1 MSAPGTKR
9 TYPAAK
15 ANGVVIHKL
24 LFCRPALGTKA
35 KLGSYSC
42 MSSKV
47 DLYLVH
53 GKECCL
59 TAVRGEDN
67 NRPIHW
73 LEAATRWVALGRRR
87 GAVATTSDS
96 ATAKH
101 YDAVKS
107 LPVDLTNRRFCG

>member
-1 MSAPGTKR
+1 
-9 TYPAAK
+9 
-15 ANGVVIHKL
+15 
-24 LFCRPALGTKA
+24 
-35 KLGSYSC
+35 

-53 GKECCL
+53 AEECCL
-59 TAVRGEDN
+59 TAVRAEDN
-67 NRPIHW
+67 NRPISCD
-73 LEAATRWVALGRRR
+73 ALGGAWPQE